1 VQAVQGPI
9 DARIGADRGLPP
21 IRVEGDVIETRI
33 AAPEI
38 TVARLRAD
46 ELEVRESEYAY
57 ACVPATVD
65 PFAAAPLRAVPP
77 EQPLEPDADDR
88 WRLGATTG
96 ALTITGL
103 AVAAGGLWW
112 AARASGLVSGLLAAA
127 PTWRHLDPI
136 PALGRDKKDE
146 KKNRA
151 VRDK

>member
-1 VQAVQGPI
+1 V
-9 DARIGADRGLPP
+9 
-21 IRVEGDVIETRI
+21 
-33 AAPEI
+33 PE
-38 TVARLRAD
+38 
-46 ELEVRESEYAY
+46 
-57 ACVPATVD
+57 TVD
-65 PFAAAPLRAVPP
+65 PFVAAPLRAVPS
-77 EQPLEPDADDR
+77 EQRLEPDADDR

-127 PTWRHLDPI
+127 PAWRHLDPI

-151 VRDK
+151 ARDK